1 MNRLIPTH
9 VAAPHVHLLWLVPH
23 FRHTWF
29 LAIFLFCSAI
39 VLANVV
45 HYVLFRILRRKEEE
59 SKTFGWGLHRYLG
72 KPARAIFFL
81 TCLLLLLPANTNTKA
96 ITAPPPHRIS
106 IPSIRA

>member
-1 MNRLIPTH
+1 MIRLTPSPAH
-9 VAAPHVHLLWLVPH
+9 VAASHAHLLWLVPH

-81 TCLLLLLPANTNTKA
+81 T
-96 ITAPPPHRIS
+96 
-106 IPSIRA
+106 